1 MFKQYIFRLSW
12 ETSNLENYHQISMFC
27 AKSVPAMTTASGL
40 KSFLRSFSPTRP
52 RGSSLLLM
60 TSQSPAFPTRL
71 SSNIVY
77 MTSTQA
83 ANSGSL
89 VDGDSQAP
97 VDDSQAPVV
106 VDGDSQAPR
115 RSEPWT
121 PRRST
126 PLLRSELSADTLPSG
141 SPGGPPAAGADDP
154 DILPGPLGA
163 SQIIG
168 TVRRAKSFDL
178 RNLSLLEMR
187 RVMTLRHPGMNGPN
201 ADLIMTV
208 DSVDEVGYGGHVNGR
223 FTNPF
228 LGTTWTFRFPMR
240 YLQMTG
246 QEARAFGPFGDRDIH
261 PLPLSRSRSRSPPS
275 HWRRSDSAE
284 TVNASPEVKKEH
296 KSESE

>member
-1 MFKQYIFRLSW
+1 
-12 ETSNLENYHQISMFC
+12 
-27 AKSVPAMTTASGL
+27 
-40 KSFLRSFSPTRP
+40 
-52 RGSSLLLM
+52 M
-60 TSQSPAFPTRL
+60 TSQLPASPTRL

-106 VDGDSQAPR
+106 VDDDSQAPVDDSQAPVVVDGDSQAPR

-121 PRRST
+121 PRRSE

-141 SPGGPPAAGADDP
+141 SPGGPPPPGADHGGF
-154 DILPGPLGA
+154 LPGPLGA

-178 RNLSLLEMR
+178 RNLSLREMR

-201 ADLIMTV
+201 ADPIVTV

-228 LGTTWTFRFPMR
+228 LGTSWTFRFPMR

-284 TVNASPEVKKEH
+284 TVNASPEVKKED
-296 KSESE
+296 KSESK

>member
-1 MFKQYIFRLSW
+1 
-12 ETSNLENYHQISMFC
+12 
-27 AKSVPAMTTASGL
+27 
-40 KSFLRSFSPTRP
+40 
-52 RGSSLLLM
+52 M
-60 TSQSPAFPTRL
+60 TSQLPASPTRL

-106 VDGDSQAPR
+106 VDDDSQAPVDDSQAPVVVDGDSQAPR

-121 PRRST
+121 PRRSE
-126 PLLRSELSADTLPSG
+126 PLLRSELSAETLPSG
-141 SPGGPPAAGADDP
+141 SPGGPPPPDADHS
-154 DILPGPLGA
+154 GYLGA
-163 SQIIG
+163 SQIIGTVRVESGDNG

-246 QEARAFGPFGDRDIH
+246 VEARAFGPFGDRDIH

-284 TVNASPEVKKEH
+284 TVNASPDVKKEH
-296 KSESE
+296 KSESK

>member
-1 MFKQYIFRLSW
+1 MVTVRPLAVLSRGPLAVLSPFSVLSSRPILCHLDRL
-12 ETSNLENYHQISMFC
+12 EDRLLLVQMIQISC
-27 AKSVPAMTTASGL
+27 QDPSV
-40 KSFLRSFSPTRP
+40 RH
-52 RGSSLLLM
+52 
-60 TSQSPAFPTRL
+60 
-71 SSNIVY
+71 
-77 MTSTQA
+77 
-83 ANSGSL
+83 
-89 VDGDSQAP
+89 
-97 VDDSQAPVV
+97 
-106 VDGDSQAPR
+106 
-115 RSEPWT
+115 
-121 PRRST
+121 
-126 PLLRSELSADTLPSG
+126 
-141 SPGGPPAAGADDP
+141 
-154 DILPGPLGA
+154 
-163 SQIIG
+163 IIG

-208 DSVDEVGYGGHVNGR
+208 DSVDEVGYGGHANGR

-284 TVNASPEVKKEH
+284 TVNASPDVKKEH
-296 KSESE
+296 KSESK

>member
-1 MFKQYIFRLSW
+1 
-12 ETSNLENYHQISMFC
+12 
-27 AKSVPAMTTASGL
+27 
-40 KSFLRSFSPTRP
+40 
-52 RGSSLLLM
+52 
-60 TSQSPAFPTRL
+60 
-71 SSNIVY
+71 
-77 MTSTQA
+77 
-83 ANSGSL
+83 
-89 VDGDSQAP
+89 
-97 VDDSQAPVV
+97 
-106 VDGDSQAPR
+106 
-115 RSEPWT
+115 
-121 PRRST
+121 
-126 PLLRSELSADTLPSG
+126 
-141 SPGGPPAAGADDP
+141 
-154 DILPGPLGA
+154 
-163 SQIIG
+163 
-168 TVRRAKSFDL
+168 
-178 RNLSLLEMR
+178 
-187 RVMTLRHPGMNGPN
+187 MNGPN

>member
-1 MFKQYIFRLSW
+1 
-12 ETSNLENYHQISMFC
+12 
-27 AKSVPAMTTASGL
+27 
-40 KSFLRSFSPTRP
+40 
-52 RGSSLLLM
+52 M
-60 TSQSPAFPTRL
+60 TSQLPASPTRL

-106 VDGDSQAPR
+106 VDGDSQVTPGSR
-115 RSEPWT
+115 RSEPWS

-163 SQIIG
+163 SQIIGTVRVESGDNG

-284 TVNASPEVKKEH
+284 TVNASPEVKKED
-296 KSESE
+296 KSESK